1 MNDKRRGT
9 RDNFSMFS
17 APVPE
22 EKRPASA
29 LIEAPSGPYK
39 KAKLSQIEPKP
50 GNVQANKYA
59 LEAMKSAIFNAALK
73 EVNAMVQSAA
83 HKTKRELQSQFGAK
97 RRL

>member
-1 MNDKRRGT
+1 M
-9 RDNFSMFS
+9 
-17 APVPE
+17 
-22 EKRPASA
+22 
-29 LIEAPSGPYK
+29 
-39 KAKLSQIEPKP
+39 KLSQKEPKS
-50 GNVQANKYA
+50 GNDQASEDA